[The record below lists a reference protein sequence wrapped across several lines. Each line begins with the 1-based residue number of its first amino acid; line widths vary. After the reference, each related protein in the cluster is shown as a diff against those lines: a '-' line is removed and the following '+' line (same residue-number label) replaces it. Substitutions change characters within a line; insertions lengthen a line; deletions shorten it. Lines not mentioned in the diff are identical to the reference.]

1 MLITWCI
8 KRYTDCNISHK
19 LCYRSNLKYKGK
31 IWTVIYIHDNIHLM
45 LYYNG
50 SSPGAEDI
58 PKYCLI
64 LCPQGQGWGFT
75 LQLKNQGWVLFVNIC
90 LS

>member
-8 KRYTDCNISHK
+8 KPYTDCNIPHK
-19 LCYRSNLKYKGK
+19 LCYRSNLKYEEK
-31 IWTVIYIHDNIHLM
+31 IQTVIYIHDNIHLM

-64 LCPQGQGWGFT
+64 LRPIFWE
-75 LQLKNQGWVLFVNIC
+75 
-90 LS
+90 